1 MPFWVLIIILLGVFV
16 VVGNKRRK
24 YNTRN
29 SPNKKS
35 KKSKQ
40 DTIHHEHDDYELA
53 FKLQQEEL
61 QDDAIVNDTSSDDFD
76 SDENFDPLEG
86 VLSDNEDKDAFF
98 AMQEPISN
106 EEYSESSED
115 TGINYEKLKKGEIAK
130 LLLDKYQVKHPARV
144 GKQALLEE
152 LMEKD
157 RNGYESPWKVW
168 TEVELSNED
177 IVREIRCEPITL
189 PEPDTDVVPDIKDL
203 SFEFLE
209 EDYRLFV
216 DQLHDETEEEEGE
229 EEEEEDD
236 EEDEE
241 EEEEE
246 EEEEDLRNKIL
257 QDRIYERKV
266 ELQEGPK
273 LLRRDRSFSYSPGPS
288 ETVKHIKEAK
298 EIFKHLLGG
307 DKTFEDIAKSSM
319 EYVNYLVFDC
329 II

>member
-1 MPFWVLIIILLGVFV
+1 M

-61 QDDAIVNDTSSDDFD
+61 QGDAIVDDTSCDDFD
-76 SDENFDPLEG
+76 SEENFDPLEG
-86 VLSDNEDKDAFF
+86 VLSDNEDPDAFF

-106 EEYSESSED
+106 EECSGSSED

-130 LLLDKYQVKHPARV
+130 LLLDKYQIKHPAKV

-157 RNGYESPWKVW
+157 RNGYESPWKMW

-177 IVREIRCEPITL
+177 IRREILYESITL
-189 PEPDTDVVPDIKDL
+189 PEPDTDVVPDINDL

-209 EDYRLFV
+209 EDYRLFME
-216 DQLHDETEEEEGE
+216 QLHDETEEEEGG
-229 EEEEEDD
+229 
-236 EEDEE
+236 
-241 EEEEE
+241 EEEE
-246 EEEEDLRNKIL
+246 EEEEDEEEDEEDWRNKIL
-257 QDRIYERKV
+257 HDRIYERKV

-307 DKTFEDIAKSSM
+307 DKTFEDIAKSSL
-319 EYVNYLVFDC
+319 EYVNYLLVFDC